1 MKKRIISC
9 ILTVLILASVLPA
22 NAFADSSVIHR
33 QIHINPLYKD
43 VVDQKQLFST
53 LNGAPRLYSDTQP
66 QEAGSADE
74 AAVILR
80 KGMENREA
88 RIAIRC
94 PADAITPTDGILD
107 EIVEKAMEETGVP
120 TQGDYIRWTYAGWSG
135 SCSLES
141 DDEGLHYVFVYD
153 CKYYTTAAQEAEL
166 SEKIDSV
173 LQSLDINDESSDY
186 DVICAVYDYI
196 CANVSYDYDNLND
209 SEYLLK
215 YTAYAAMIN
224 KTAVCQGYSALM
236 YRMLQQKN
244 IDCRLIPG
252 SNHAWNI
259 VAIDG
264 VYYNADST
272 WDAGRDPKNYAYFL
286 CGDSDFA
293 EHTRYSEYSTEEFY
307 RLYPMAETKYVVC
320 PSHSYGAWV
329 TTKAPTCTESGIET
343 RTCAK
348 CGASE
353 DRAIPATGH
362 HYDAV
367 ATAPTCTEKGYTT
380 HTCACGDSY
389 TDSSTDALG
398 HNYGAWEQTKAPTCT
413 VKGTEV
419 RICTRC
425 NASETRNVDAL
436 GHSFIHYA
444 EKAATCTTDGW
455 AAYDTCS
462 RCGYSTY
469 RQIPAAGHHYDA
481 VATAPTCTERG
492 YTTHTCVCGIS
503 YTDSYTD
510 AVGHNYKAGICTI
523 CGALDPERRPASPQ
537 IMITTESGRPKIS
550 WDAVNG
556 ADKYWVYRSVDGETF
571 DYYTRTDKPSFTD
584 GSTSIGTT
592 YHYAVKAV
600 AVLGERDVSSG
611 RSTAQSIQCRPAA
624 PSVSIYRASGKP
636 QLKWNAVSGAAK
648 YWVYRSTDGMNFKYY
663 DSTAKTSYTN
673 TGALLGTKYHYRVK
687 AVAVVN
693 GKNVASAY
701 NGTKSLFTTPAAP
714 GVSIYR
720 VNGKP
725 QLKWS
730 AVTGA
735 EKYWI
740 YRSTDGVNFKYYD
753 STTGTSY
760 TNCIAASGTEYYYK
774 VKAAAVVN
782 GKDVASDFSNT
793 KSLFTTPAAPSVSI
807 TTSKGKPK
815 LTWKAVKGA
824 DNYYIYRSTDGKNFK
839 YYNETDE
846 AGYTNY
852 STNIGTT
859 YYYKVRAVKTI
870 DGNDHKSD
878 FSAVRSIQCRPAAVN
893 LSISRSYGKPKLTW
907 DAVADAD
914 KYWIYRSID
923 GKNFKCYDTTTK
935 TSYIN
940 SGAAFNTIYC
950 YKVKAVKVVNG
961 RNVVS
966 GSGSAKSVI
975 TALAK
980 PSVSITTSDGKP
992 YISWDAVDGAT
1003 GYYVF
1008 RSTDGKNYS
1017 VLGYTTRTNYTN
1029 TASNAGTTYYY
1040 KVKADSSNTKTAICA
1055 NSDKT
1060 AEKLVEQAKSW
1071 LGCKE
1076 SDGSNEEIID
1086 TYNGHEPVARGLK
1099 LGYKDPWCAAF
1110 VSACAIKTG
1119 MTDIIPTECGC
1130 GTMVKLF
1137 KKLGAW
1143 DENDGRIPNV
1153 GDIIFFDW
1161 DDSGYGDNDGFPGHV
1176 GIVEKVSGTEITV
1189 IDGNNKNDAV
1199 ERRTVQINGR
1209 FIRGYGVPKYSG
1221 FRSGDTRSDY
1231 SNAVSVRC
1239 GLTAPTPSIT
1249 TSEGKPKLTWSA
1261 VPGAAKYWVYR
1272 STDGKSFSYLN
1283 STVGTS
1289 YTDSDAKKN
1298 TKYYYKV
1305 KAVYSSNSD
1314 MNSALSAAVS
1324 IKATK

>member
-135 SCSLES
+135 SYSLES

-348 CGASE
+348 CGVSE
-353 DRAIPATGH
+353 NRAIPATGH

-367 ATAPTCTEKGYTT
+367 ATAPTCTE
-380 HTCACGDSY
+380 
-389 TDSSTDALG
+389 
-398 HNYGAWEQTKAPTCT
+398 
-413 VKGTEV
+413 
-419 RICTRC
+419 
-425 NASETRNVDAL
+425 
-436 GHSFIHYA
+436 
-444 EKAATCTTDGW
+444 
-455 AAYDTCS
+455 
-462 RCGYSTY
+462 
-469 RQIPAAGHHYDA
+469 
-481 VATAPTCTERG
+481 RG
-492 YTTHTCVCGIS
+492 YTTNTCVCGIS

-510 AVGHNYKAGICTI
+510 AAGHNYKAGICTI

-550 WDAVNG
+550 WNAVNG

-571 DYYTRTDKPSFTD
+571 DYYARTDKPSFTD

-592 YHYAVKAV
+592 YYYAVKAV
-600 AVLGERDVSSG
+600 AVLGGRDVSSG

-648 YWVYRSTDGMNFKYY
+648 YWVYRSTDGVNFKYY

-824 DNYYIYRSTDGKNFK
+824 DKYYIYRSTDGKNFK

-914 KYWIYRSID
+914 KYWIYRSTD

-1040 KVKADSSNTKTAICA
+1040 KVKADNSNTKTAICA

-1176 GIVEKVSGTEITV
+1176 GIVEKVSGTKITV

-1289 YTDSDAKKN
+1289 YTDSGAKKN

>member
-1 MKKRIISC
+1 M
-9 ILTVLILASVLPA
+9 LILASVLPA

-53 LNGAPRLYSDTQP
+53 LNSAPRLYSDTQP

-88 RIAIRC
+88 RIAIRF

-107 EIVEKAMEETGVP
+107 EIAEKAMEETGVP

-135 SCSLES
+135 SYSLES
-141 DDEGLHYVFVYD
+141 DDEGLYYVFVYD

-196 CANVSYDYDNLND
+196 CANVSYDYDNLDD

-380 HTCACGDSY
+380 HTC
-389 TDSSTDALG
+389 
-398 HNYGAWEQTKAPTCT
+398 
-413 VKGTEV
+413 
-419 RICTRC
+419 
-425 NASETRNVDAL
+425 
-436 GHSFIHYA
+436 
-444 EKAATCTTDGW
+444 
-455 AAYDTCS
+455 
-462 RCGYSTY
+462 
-469 RQIPAAGHHYDA
+469 
-481 VATAPTCTERG
+481 
-492 YTTHTCVCGIS
+492 VCGLS

-550 WDAVNG
+550 WNAVNG

-571 DYYTRTDKPSFTD
+571 DYYARTDKPSFTD

-592 YHYAVKAV
+592 YYYAVKAV
-600 AVLGERDVSSG
+600 AVLGGRDVSSG

-648 YWVYRSTDGMNFKYY
+648 YWVYRSTDGVNFKYY

-701 NGTKSLFTTPAAP
+701 SGTKSLFTTPAAP

-824 DNYYIYRSTDGKNFK
+824 DKYYIYRSTDGKNFK

-914 KYWIYRSID
+914 KYWIYRSTD

-1040 KVKADSSNTKTAICA
+1040 KVKADNLNTKTAICA

-1289 YTDSDAKKN
+1289 YTDSGAKKN

-1314 MNSALSAAVS
+1314 LNSARSAAVS

>member
-43 VVDQKQLFST
+43 VVDQKQLFSA

-107 EIVEKAMEETGVP
+107 EIAEKAMEETGVP

-135 SCSLES
+135 SYSLES

-166 SEKIDSV
+166 SKKIDSV

-348 CGASE
+348 CGVSE
-353 DRAIPATGH
+353 NRAIPATGH

-389 TDSSTDALG
+389 TDS
-398 HNYGAWEQTKAPTCT
+398 
-413 VKGTEV
+413 
-419 RICTRC
+419 
-425 NASETRNVDAL
+425 
-436 GHSFIHYA
+436 
-444 EKAATCTTDGW
+444 
-455 AAYDTCS
+455 
-462 RCGYSTY
+462 
-469 RQIPAAGHHYDA
+469 
-481 VATAPTCTERG
+481 
-492 YTTHTCVCGIS
+492 
-503 YTDSYTD
+503 YTD
-510 AVGHNYKAGICTI
+510 AAGHNYKAGICTI

-550 WDAVNG
+550 WNAVNG
-556 ADKYWVYRSVDGETF
+556 ADKYWIYRSVDGETF
-571 DYYTRTDKPSFTD
+571 DYYARTDKPSFTD

-592 YHYAVKAV
+592 YYYAVKAV
-600 AVLGERDVSSG
+600 AVLGGRDVPSG

-624 PSVSIYRASGKP
+624 PSVRIYRVNGKP

-648 YWVYRSTDGMNFKYY
+648 YWVYRSTDGVNFKYY

-774 VKAAAVVN
+774 VKAAAVEN
-782 GKDVASDFSNT
+782 GKNVASDFSNT

-914 KYWIYRSID
+914 KYWIYRSTD

-940 SGAAFNTIYC
+940 SGAAFNTIYY

-961 RNVVS
+961 RNVAS

-1040 KVKADSSNTKTAICA
+1040 KVKADNSNTKTASCA

-1289 YTDSDAKKN
+1289 YTDSGAKKN

>member
-1 MKKRIISC
+1 M
-9 ILTVLILASVLPA
+9 LILASVLPA

-88 RIAIRC
+88 RIAVRC

-107 EIVEKAMEETGVP
+107 EIAEKALEETGVP
-120 TQGDYIRWTYAGWSG
+120 TQGDYIRWTYAGWNG
-135 SCSLES
+135 SYSLES

-186 DVICAVYDYI
+186 DIICAVYDYI

-252 SNHAWNI
+252 SDHAWNI

-293 EHTRYSEYSTEEFY
+293 GHTRYSEYSTEEFY

-348 CGASE
+348 CGVSE
-353 DRAIPATGH
+353 NRA
-362 HYDAV
+362 
-367 ATAPTCTEKGYTT
+367 
-380 HTCACGDSY
+380 
-389 TDSSTDALG
+389 
-398 HNYGAWEQTKAPTCT
+398 
-413 VKGTEV
+413 
-419 RICTRC
+419 
-425 NASETRNVDAL
+425 
-436 GHSFIHYA
+436 
-444 EKAATCTTDGW
+444 
-455 AAYDTCS
+455 
-462 RCGYSTY
+462 
-469 RQIPAAGHHYDA
+469 IPAAGHHYDA
-481 VATAPTCTERG
+481 VAIAPTCTERG
-492 YTTHTCVCGIS
+492 YTTHTCVCGDS

-550 WDAVNG
+550 WNAVNG

-571 DYYTRTDKPSFTD
+571 DYYARTDKPSFTD

-592 YHYAVKAV
+592 YYYAVKAV
-600 AVLGERDVSSG
+600 AVLGGRDVSSG
-611 RSTAQSIQCRPAA
+611 RSTAQSMQCRPAA
-624 PSVSIYRASGKP
+624 PGVSIYRASGKP
-636 QLKWNAVSGAAK
+636 QLRWNAVSGAAK
-648 YWVYRSTDGMNFKYY
+648 YWVYRSTDGVNFKYY

-693 GKNVASAY
+693 GKNVASADS
-701 NGTKSLFTTPAAP
+701 GTKSLFTTPAAP

-725 QLKWS
+725 RLKWS

-735 EKYWI
+735 AKYWI
-740 YRSTDGVNFKYYD
+740 YRSADGVNFKYYD
-753 STTGTSY
+753 STTWTSY

-774 VKAAAVVN
+774 VKAVAVVN
-782 GKDVASDFSNT
+782 GKDVTSDFSNT

-815 LTWKAVKGA
+815 LIWKAVTGA
-824 DNYYIYRSTDGKNFK
+824 DKYYVYRSTDGKNFK
-839 YYNETDE
+839 YYNKTDE

-914 KYWIYRSID
+914 KYWIYRSTD

-961 RNVVS
+961 RNVAS

-1040 KVKADSSNTKTAICA
+1040 KVKADNSNTKTAICA

-1143 DENDGRIPNV
+1143 NENDGRIPNV

-1176 GIVEKVSGTEITV
+1176 GIVEKVSGTKITV

-1261 VPGAAKYWVYR
+1261 VPGAARYWVYR

-1289 YTDSDAKKN
+1289 YTDSGAKKN

-1314 MNSALSAAVS
+1314 MNSARSAAVS

>member
-107 EIVEKAMEETGVP
+107 EIAEKAMEETGVP
-120 TQGDYIRWTYAGWSG
+120 TQGDYIRWAYAGWSG
-135 SCSLES
+135 SYSLES

-307 RLYPMAETKYVVC
+307 RLYPMAETKYAVC
-320 PSHSYGAWV
+320 PSHSYGTWV

-348 CGASE
+348 CGVSE
-353 DRAIPATGH
+353 NRAIPATGH

-389 TDSSTDALG
+389 TDSS
-398 HNYGAWEQTKAPTCT
+398 
-413 VKGTEV
+413 
-419 RICTRC
+419 
-425 NASETRNVDAL
+425 
-436 GHSFIHYA
+436 
-444 EKAATCTTDGW
+444 
-455 AAYDTCS
+455 
-462 RCGYSTY
+462 
-469 RQIPAAGHHYDA
+469 
-481 VATAPTCTERG
+481 
-492 YTTHTCVCGIS
+492 
-503 YTDSYTD
+503 TD

-550 WDAVNG
+550 WNAVNG
-556 ADKYWVYRSVDGETF
+556 TDKYWIYRSVDGETF
-571 DYYTRTDKPSFTD
+571 DYYARTDKPSFTD

-592 YHYAVKAV
+592 YYYAVKAV
-600 AVLGERDVSSG
+600 AVLGGRDVSSG

-648 YWVYRSTDGMNFKYY
+648 YWVYRSTDGVNFKYY
-663 DSTAKTSYTN
+663 DSTAKISYTN

-693 GKNVASAY
+693 GKNVASADS
-701 NGTKSLFTTPAAP
+701 GTKSLFTTPAAP

-735 EKYWI
+735 AKYWI

-824 DNYYIYRSTDGKNFK
+824 DKYYIYRSTDGKNFK

-914 KYWIYRSID
+914 KYWIYRSTD

-1040 KVKADSSNTKTAICA
+1040 KVKADNSNTKTASCA

-1199 ERRTVQINGR
+1199 ERRTFQ
-1209 FIRGYGVPKYSG
+1209 
-1221 FRSGDTRSDY
+1221 
-1231 SNAVSVRC
+1231 
-1239 GLTAPTPSIT
+1239 
-1249 TSEGKPKLTWSA
+1249 
-1261 VPGAAKYWVYR
+1261 
-1272 STDGKSFSYLN
+1272 
-1283 STVGTS
+1283 
-1289 YTDSDAKKN
+1289 
-1298 TKYYYKV
+1298 
-1305 KAVYSSNSD
+1305 
-1314 MNSALSAAVS
+1314 
-1324 IKATK
+1324 

>member
-135 SCSLES
+135 SYSLES

-389 TDSSTDALG
+389 TDSSTDA
-398 HNYGAWEQTKAPTCT
+398 
-413 VKGTEV
+413 
-419 RICTRC
+419 
-425 NASETRNVDAL
+425 
-436 GHSFIHYA
+436 
-444 EKAATCTTDGW
+444 
-455 AAYDTCS
+455 
-462 RCGYSTY
+462 
-469 RQIPAAGHHYDA
+469 
-481 VATAPTCTERG
+481 
-492 YTTHTCVCGIS
+492 
-503 YTDSYTD
+503 
-510 AVGHNYKAGICTI
+510 VGHNYKAGICTI

-550 WDAVNG
+550 WNAVNG

-571 DYYTRTDKPSFTD
+571 DYYARTDKPSFTD

-592 YHYAVKAV
+592 YYYAVKAV
-600 AVLGERDVSSG
+600 AVLGGRDVSSG

-648 YWVYRSTDGMNFKYY
+648 YWVYRSTDGVNFKYY

-774 VKAAAVVN
+774 VKAAAVEN
-782 GKDVASDFSNT
+782 GKNVASDFSNT

-824 DNYYIYRSTDGKNFK
+824 DNYWIYRSTDGKNFK

-914 KYWIYRSID
+914 KYWIYRSTD
-923 GKNFKCYDTTTK
+923 GKNFKYYDTTTK

-1176 GIVEKVSGTEITV
+1176 GIVEKVSGTKITV

-1289 YTDSDAKKN
+1289 YTDSGAKKN

-1314 MNSALSAAVS
+1314 MNSARSAAVS

>member
-107 EIVEKAMEETGVP
+107 EIAEKAMEETGVP
-120 TQGDYIRWTYAGWSG
+120 TQGDYIRWTYAGWNG
-135 SCSLES
+135 SYSLES

-272 WDAGRDPKNYAYFL
+272 WDAGKDPKNYAYFL

-348 CGASE
+348 CGVSE
-353 DRAIPATGH
+353 NRAIPAT
-362 HYDAV
+362 
-367 ATAPTCTEKGYTT
+367 
-380 HTCACGDSY
+380 
-389 TDSSTDALG
+389 
-398 HNYGAWEQTKAPTCT
+398 
-413 VKGTEV
+413 
-419 RICTRC
+419 
-425 NASETRNVDAL
+425 
-436 GHSFIHYA
+436 
-444 EKAATCTTDGW
+444 
-455 AAYDTCS
+455 
-462 RCGYSTY
+462 
-469 RQIPAAGHHYDA
+469 GHHYDA

-492 YTTHTCVCGIS
+492 YTTHTCACGDS
-503 YTDSYTD
+503 YTDSSTD

-550 WDAVNG
+550 WNAVNG

-571 DYYTRTDKPSFTD
+571 DYYARTDKPSFTD

-592 YHYAVKAV
+592 YYYAVKAV
-600 AVLGERDVSSG
+600 AVLGGRDVSSG

-648 YWVYRSTDGMNFKYY
+648 YWVYRSTDGVNFKYY

-824 DNYYIYRSTDGKNFK
+824 DKYWIYRSTDGKNFK

-914 KYWIYRSID
+914 KYWIYRSTD
-923 GKNFKCYDTTTK
+923 GKNFKYYDTTTK

-961 RNVVS
+961 RNVAS

-1040 KVKADSSNTKTAICA
+1040 KVKADNSNTKTAICA

-1143 DENDGRIPNV
+1143 DENDGRIPNI

-1176 GIVEKVSGTEITV
+1176 GIVEKVSGTKITV

-1289 YTDSDAKKN
+1289 YTDSGAKKN

-1314 MNSALSAAVS
+1314 LNSARSAAVS

>member
-107 EIVEKAMEETGVP
+107 EIAEKAMEETGVP

-348 CGASE
+348 CGVSE
-353 DRAIPATGH
+353 NRAIPATGH

-380 HTCACGDSY
+380 HTCACG
-389 TDSSTDALG
+389 L
-398 HNYGAWEQTKAPTCT
+398 
-413 VKGTEV
+413 
-419 RICTRC
+419 
-425 NASETRNVDAL
+425 
-436 GHSFIHYA
+436 
-444 EKAATCTTDGW
+444 
-455 AAYDTCS
+455 
-462 RCGYSTY
+462 
-469 RQIPAAGHHYDA
+469 
-481 VATAPTCTERG
+481 
-492 YTTHTCVCGIS
+492 S

-510 AVGHNYKAGICTI
+510 AAGHNYKAGICTI

-550 WDAVNG
+550 WNAVNG

-571 DYYTRTDKPSFTD
+571 DYYARTDKPSFTD

-592 YHYAVKAV
+592 YYYAVKAV
-600 AVLGERDVSSG
+600 AVLGGRDVSSG

-648 YWVYRSTDGMNFKYY
+648 YWVYRSTDGVNFKYY

-701 NGTKSLFTTPAAP
+701 SGTKSLFTTPAAP

-735 EKYWI
+735 AKYWI

-824 DNYYIYRSTDGKNFK
+824 DKYYIYRSTDGKNFK

-914 KYWIYRSID
+914 KYWIYRSTD

-1040 KVKADSSNTKTAICA
+1040 KVKADNSNTKTASCA

-1176 GIVEKVSGTEITV
+1176 GIVEKVSGTKITV

-1289 YTDSDAKKN
+1289 YTDSGAKKN

-1314 MNSALSAAVS
+1314 MNSARSAAVS

>member
-1 MKKRIISC
+1 M
-9 ILTVLILASVLPA
+9 LILASVLPA

-53 LNGAPRLYSDTQP
+53 LNGALRLYSDTQP

-135 SCSLES
+135 SYSLES

-196 CANVSYDYDNLND
+196 CANVSYDYDNLDD

-307 RLYPMAETKYVVC
+307 RLYPMAKTKYVVC

-348 CGASE
+348 CGVSE

-380 HTCACGDSY
+380 HTC
-389 TDSSTDALG
+389 
-398 HNYGAWEQTKAPTCT
+398 
-413 VKGTEV
+413 
-419 RICTRC
+419 
-425 NASETRNVDAL
+425 
-436 GHSFIHYA
+436 
-444 EKAATCTTDGW
+444 
-455 AAYDTCS
+455 
-462 RCGYSTY
+462 
-469 RQIPAAGHHYDA
+469 
-481 VATAPTCTERG
+481 
-492 YTTHTCVCGIS
+492 VCGLS

-550 WDAVNG
+550 WNAVNG
-556 ADKYWVYRSVDGETF
+556 ADKYWIYRSVDGETF
-571 DYYTRTDKPSFTD
+571 DYYARTDKPSFTD

-600 AVLGERDVSSG
+600 AVLGGRDVSSG

-648 YWVYRSTDGMNFKYY
+648 YWVYRSTDGVNFKYY

-693 GKNVASAY
+693 GKNVASADS
-701 NGTKSLFTTPAAP
+701 GTKSLFTTPAAP
-714 GVSIYR
+714 GVSINR

-735 EKYWI
+735 AKYWI

-782 GKDVASDFSNT
+782 GKNIASDFSNT

-824 DNYYIYRSTDGKNFK
+824 DKYYIYRSTDGKNFK

-914 KYWIYRSID
+914 KYWIYRSTD
-923 GKNFKCYDTTTK
+923 GKNFKYYDTTTK

-1040 KVKADSSNTKTAICA
+1040 KVKADNSNTKTAICA

-1143 DENDGRIPNV
+1143 DENDGRIPNA

-1176 GIVEKVSGTEITV
+1176 GIVEKVSGTKITV

-1289 YTDSDAKKN
+1289 YTDSGAKKN

>member
-107 EIVEKAMEETGVP
+107 EIAEKAMEETGVP

-135 SCSLES
+135 SYSLES

-348 CGASE
+348 CGVSE
-353 DRAIPATGH
+353 NRAIPATGH

-389 TDSSTDALG
+389 TDSS
-398 HNYGAWEQTKAPTCT
+398 
-413 VKGTEV
+413 
-419 RICTRC
+419 
-425 NASETRNVDAL
+425 
-436 GHSFIHYA
+436 
-444 EKAATCTTDGW
+444 
-455 AAYDTCS
+455 
-462 RCGYSTY
+462 
-469 RQIPAAGHHYDA
+469 
-481 VATAPTCTERG
+481 
-492 YTTHTCVCGIS
+492 
-503 YTDSYTD
+503 TD

-550 WDAVNG
+550 WNAVNG
-556 ADKYWVYRSVDGETF
+556 ADKYWIYRSVDGVTF
-571 DYYTRTDKPSFTD
+571 DYYARTDKPSFTD

-592 YHYAVKAV
+592 YYYAVKAV
-600 AVLGERDVSSG
+600 AVLGGRDVSSG

-648 YWVYRSTDGMNFKYY
+648 YWVYRSTDGVNFKYY

-824 DNYYIYRSTDGKNFK
+824 DKYYVYRSTDGKNFK

-914 KYWIYRSID
+914 KYWIYRSTD

-1040 KVKADSSNTKTAICA
+1040 KVKADNSNTKTAICA

-1176 GIVEKVSGTEITV
+1176 GIVEKVSGTKITV

-1289 YTDSDAKKN
+1289 YTDSGAKKN

-1314 MNSALSAAVS
+1314 LNSARSAAVS

>member
-1 MKKRIISC
+1 M
-9 ILTVLILASVLPA
+9 LILASVLPA

-107 EIVEKAMEETGVP
+107 EIAEKAMEETGVP

-348 CGASE
+348 CGVSE
-353 DRAIPATGH
+353 NRAIPAT
-362 HYDAV
+362 
-367 ATAPTCTEKGYTT
+367 
-380 HTCACGDSY
+380 
-389 TDSSTDALG
+389 
-398 HNYGAWEQTKAPTCT
+398 
-413 VKGTEV
+413 
-419 RICTRC
+419 
-425 NASETRNVDAL
+425 
-436 GHSFIHYA
+436 
-444 EKAATCTTDGW
+444 
-455 AAYDTCS
+455 
-462 RCGYSTY
+462 
-469 RQIPAAGHHYDA
+469 GHHYDA

-492 YTTHTCVCGIS
+492 YTTHTCVCGLS

-550 WDAVNG
+550 WNAVNG
-556 ADKYWVYRSVDGETF
+556 ADKYWIYRSVDGVTF
-571 DYYTRTDKPSFTD
+571 DYYARTDKPSFTD

-600 AVLGERDVSSG
+600 AVLGGRDVSSG

-648 YWVYRSTDGMNFKYY
+648 YWVYRSTDGVNFKYY

-824 DNYYIYRSTDGKNFK
+824 DKYYIYRSTDGKNFK

-914 KYWIYRSID
+914 KYWIYRSTD

-1040 KVKADSSNTKTAICA
+1040 KVKADNSNTKTAICA

-1161 DDSGYGDNDGFPGHV
+1161 DDNGYGDNDGFPGHV
-1176 GIVEKVSGTEITV
+1176 GIVEKVSGTKITV

-1289 YTDSDAKKN
+1289 YTDSGAKKN

>member
-43 VVDQKQLFST
+43 VVDQKQLFSA

-107 EIVEKAMEETGVP
+107 EIAEKAMEETGVP

-389 TDSSTDALG
+389 TDSSTDA
-398 HNYGAWEQTKAPTCT
+398 
-413 VKGTEV
+413 
-419 RICTRC
+419 
-425 NASETRNVDAL
+425 
-436 GHSFIHYA
+436 
-444 EKAATCTTDGW
+444 
-455 AAYDTCS
+455 
-462 RCGYSTY
+462 
-469 RQIPAAGHHYDA
+469 
-481 VATAPTCTERG
+481 
-492 YTTHTCVCGIS
+492 
-503 YTDSYTD
+503 
-510 AVGHNYKAGICTI
+510 VGHNYKAGICTI

-550 WDAVNG
+550 WNAVNG

-571 DYYTRTDKPSFTD
+571 DYYARTDKPSFTD

-592 YHYAVKAV
+592 YYYAVKAV
-600 AVLGERDVSSG
+600 AVLGGRDVSSG

-648 YWVYRSTDGMNFKYY
+648 YWVYRSTDGVNFKYY

-774 VKAAAVVN
+774 VKAAAVEN
-782 GKDVASDFSNT
+782 GKNVASDFSNT

-914 KYWIYRSID
+914 KYWIYRSTD

-935 TSYIN
+935 TSYMN

-961 RNVVS
+961 RNVAS

-1040 KVKADSSNTKTAICA
+1040 KVKADNSNTKTAICA

-1176 GIVEKVSGTEITV
+1176 GIVEKVSGTKITV

-1289 YTDSDAKKN
+1289 YTDSGAKKN

>member
-107 EIVEKAMEETGVP
+107 EIAEKAMEETGVP

-135 SCSLES
+135 SYSLES

-348 CGASE
+348 CGVSE
-353 DRAIPATGH
+353 NRAIPAT
-362 HYDAV
+362 
-367 ATAPTCTEKGYTT
+367 
-380 HTCACGDSY
+380 
-389 TDSSTDALG
+389 
-398 HNYGAWEQTKAPTCT
+398 
-413 VKGTEV
+413 
-419 RICTRC
+419 
-425 NASETRNVDAL
+425 
-436 GHSFIHYA
+436 
-444 EKAATCTTDGW
+444 
-455 AAYDTCS
+455 
-462 RCGYSTY
+462 
-469 RQIPAAGHHYDA
+469 GHHYDA

-492 YTTHTCVCGIS
+492 YTTHTCVCGLS

-550 WDAVNG
+550 WNAVNG
-556 ADKYWVYRSVDGETF
+556 ADKYWIYRSVDGETF
-571 DYYTRTDKPSFTD
+571 DYYARTDKPSFTD

-600 AVLGERDVSSG
+600 AVLGGRDVSSG

-624 PSVSIYRASGKP
+624 PSVNIYRASGKP

-648 YWVYRSTDGMNFKYY
+648 YWVYRSTDGVNFKYY

-815 LTWKAVKGA
+815 LTWKAVTGA
-824 DNYYIYRSTDGKNFK
+824 DKYYIYRSTDGKNFK
-839 YYNETDE
+839 YYNKTDE

-914 KYWIYRSID
+914 KYWIYRSTD
-923 GKNFKCYDTTTK
+923 GKNFKYYDTTTK

-1040 KVKADSSNTKTAICA
+1040 KVKADNSNTKTASCA

-1289 YTDSDAKKN
+1289 YTDSGAKKN

>member
-107 EIVEKAMEETGVP
+107 EIAEKAMEETGVP

-135 SCSLES
+135 SYSLES

-348 CGASE
+348 CGVSE
-353 DRAIPATGH
+353 NRAIPAT
-362 HYDAV
+362 
-367 ATAPTCTEKGYTT
+367 
-380 HTCACGDSY
+380 
-389 TDSSTDALG
+389 
-398 HNYGAWEQTKAPTCT
+398 
-413 VKGTEV
+413 
-419 RICTRC
+419 
-425 NASETRNVDAL
+425 
-436 GHSFIHYA
+436 
-444 EKAATCTTDGW
+444 
-455 AAYDTCS
+455 
-462 RCGYSTY
+462 
-469 RQIPAAGHHYDA
+469 GHHYDA

-492 YTTHTCVCGIS
+492 YTTHTCVCGLS

-510 AVGHNYKAGICTI
+510 AAGHNYKAGICTI

-550 WDAVNG
+550 WNAVNG
-556 ADKYWVYRSVDGETF
+556 ADKYWIYRSVDGETF
-571 DYYTRTDKPSFTD
+571 DYYARTDKPSFTD

-592 YHYAVKAV
+592 YYYAVKAV
-600 AVLGERDVSSG
+600 AVLGGRDVSSG

-648 YWVYRSTDGMNFKYY
+648 YWVYRSTDGVNFKYY

-824 DNYYIYRSTDGKNFK
+824 DKYYIYRSTDGKNFK

-914 KYWIYRSID
+914 KYWIYRSTD
-923 GKNFKCYDTTTK
+923 GKNFKYYDTTTK

-1040 KVKADSSNTKTAICA
+1040 KVKADNSNTKTAICA

-1283 STVGTS
+1283 STVDTS
-1289 YTDSDAKKN
+1289 YTDSGAKKN

>member
-22 NAFADSSVIHR
+22 NTFADSSVIHR

-53 LNGAPRLYSDTQP
+53 LNGALRLYSDTRP

-107 EIVEKAMEETGVP
+107 EIAEKALEETGVP
-120 TQGDYIRWTYAGWSG
+120 TQGDYIRWTYAGWNG
-135 SCSLES
+135 SYSLES

-252 SNHAWNI
+252 SDHAWNI

-307 RLYPMAETKYVVC
+307 RLYPMAKTKYVVC

-348 CGASE
+348 CGVSE
-353 DRAIPATGH
+353 NRAIPATGH

-367 ATAPTCTEKGYTT
+367 ATAPTCTE
-380 HTCACGDSY
+380 
-389 TDSSTDALG
+389 
-398 HNYGAWEQTKAPTCT
+398 
-413 VKGTEV
+413 
-419 RICTRC
+419 
-425 NASETRNVDAL
+425 
-436 GHSFIHYA
+436 
-444 EKAATCTTDGW
+444 
-455 AAYDTCS
+455 
-462 RCGYSTY
+462 
-469 RQIPAAGHHYDA
+469 
-481 VATAPTCTERG
+481 RG
-492 YTTHTCVCGIS
+492 YTNHTCVCGLS

-550 WDAVNG
+550 WNAVNG

-571 DYYTRTDKPSFTD
+571 DYYARTDKPSFTD

-592 YHYAVKAV
+592 YYYAVKAV
-600 AVLGERDVSSG
+600 AVLGGRDVSSG

-648 YWVYRSTDGMNFKYY
+648 YWVYRSTDGVNFKYY
-663 DSTAKTSYTN
+663 DSTTKTSYTN

-693 GKNVASAY
+693 GKNVASADS
-701 NGTKSLFTTPAAP
+701 GTKSLFTTPAAP

-735 EKYWI
+735 AKYWI

-774 VKAAAVVN
+774 VKAAALVN
-782 GKDVASDFSNT
+782 GKNVASDFSNT

-914 KYWIYRSID
+914 KYWIYRSTD
-923 GKNFKCYDTTTK
+923 GKNFKYYDTTTK

-1040 KVKADSSNTKTAICA
+1040 KVKADNSNTKTAICA

-1261 VPGAAKYWVYR
+1261 VPGAAKYWIYR

>member
-107 EIVEKAMEETGVP
+107 EIAEKAMEETGVP

-141 DDEGLHYVFVYD
+141 DDEGRHYVFVYD

-348 CGASE
+348 CGVSE
-353 DRAIPATGH
+353 NRAIPATGH

-380 HTCACGDSY
+380 HTC
-389 TDSSTDALG
+389 
-398 HNYGAWEQTKAPTCT
+398 
-413 VKGTEV
+413 
-419 RICTRC
+419 
-425 NASETRNVDAL
+425 
-436 GHSFIHYA
+436 
-444 EKAATCTTDGW
+444 
-455 AAYDTCS
+455 
-462 RCGYSTY
+462 
-469 RQIPAAGHHYDA
+469 
-481 VATAPTCTERG
+481 
-492 YTTHTCVCGIS
+492 VCGLS

-550 WDAVNG
+550 WNAVNG
-556 ADKYWVYRSVDGETF
+556 ADKYWIYRSVDGETF
-571 DYYTRTDKPSFTD
+571 DYYARTDKPSFTD

-592 YHYAVKAV
+592 YYYAVKAV
-600 AVLGERDVSSG
+600 AVLGGRDVSSG

-648 YWVYRSTDGMNFKYY
+648 YWVYRSTDGVNFKYY

-824 DNYYIYRSTDGKNFK
+824 DKYYIYRSTDGKNFK

-914 KYWIYRSID
+914 KYWIYRSTD

-961 RNVVS
+961 RNVAS

-1176 GIVEKVSGTEITV
+1176 GIVEKVSGTKITV

-1289 YTDSDAKKN
+1289 YTDSGAKKN

-1314 MNSALSAAVS
+1314 MNSARSAAVS

>member
-107 EIVEKAMEETGVP
+107 EIAEKAMEETGVP

-135 SCSLES
+135 SYSLES

-348 CGASE
+348 CGVSE
-353 DRAIPATGH
+353 NRAIPATGH

-389 TDSSTDALG
+389 TDS
-398 HNYGAWEQTKAPTCT
+398 C
-413 VKGTEV
+413 
-419 RICTRC
+419 
-425 NASETRNVDAL
+425 
-436 GHSFIHYA
+436 
-444 EKAATCTTDGW
+444 
-455 AAYDTCS
+455 
-462 RCGYSTY
+462 
-469 RQIPAAGHHYDA
+469 
-481 VATAPTCTERG
+481 
-492 YTTHTCVCGIS
+492 
-503 YTDSYTD
+503 TD

-550 WDAVNG
+550 WNAVNG
-556 ADKYWVYRSVDGETF
+556 ADKYWIYRSVDGETF
-571 DYYTRTDKPSFTD
+571 DYYARTDKPSFTD

-592 YHYAVKAV
+592 YYYAVKAV
-600 AVLGERDVSSG
+600 AVLGGRDVSSG

-648 YWVYRSTDGMNFKYY
+648 YWVYRSTDGVNFKYY

-824 DNYYIYRSTDGKNFK
+824 DKYWIYRSTDGKNFK

-914 KYWIYRSID
+914 KYWIYRSTD

-1040 KVKADSSNTKTAICA
+1040 KVKADNSNTKTAICA

-1176 GIVEKVSGTEITV
+1176 GIVEKVSGTQITV

-1289 YTDSDAKKN
+1289 YTDSGAKKN

>member
-135 SCSLES
+135 SYSLES

-348 CGASE
+348 CGVSE

-367 ATAPTCTEKGYTT
+367 ATAPTCTEKGYTN

-389 TDSSTDALG
+389 TDS
-398 HNYGAWEQTKAPTCT
+398 
-413 VKGTEV
+413 
-419 RICTRC
+419 
-425 NASETRNVDAL
+425 
-436 GHSFIHYA
+436 
-444 EKAATCTTDGW
+444 
-455 AAYDTCS
+455 
-462 RCGYSTY
+462 
-469 RQIPAAGHHYDA
+469 
-481 VATAPTCTERG
+481 
-492 YTTHTCVCGIS
+492 
-503 YTDSYTD
+503 YTD
-510 AVGHNYKAGICTI
+510 AAGHNYKAGICTI

-550 WDAVNG
+550 WNAVNG
-556 ADKYWVYRSVDGETF
+556 ADKYWIYRSVDGETF
-571 DYYTRTDKPSFTD
+571 DYYARTDKPSFTD

-592 YHYAVKAV
+592 YYYAVKAV
-600 AVLGERDVSSG
+600 AVLGGRDVSSG

-648 YWVYRSTDGMNFKYY
+648 YWVYRSTDGVNFKYY

-735 EKYWI
+735 AKYWI

-824 DNYYIYRSTDGKNFK
+824 DKYYIYRSTDGKNFK

-914 KYWIYRSID
+914 KYWIYRSTD

-1040 KVKADSSNTKTAICA
+1040 KVKADNSNTKTAICA

-1176 GIVEKVSGTEITV
+1176 GIVEKVSGTKITV

-1314 MNSALSAAVS
+1314 MNSARSAAVS

>member
-107 EIVEKAMEETGVP
+107 EIAEKAMEETGVP

-135 SCSLES
+135 SYSLES

-348 CGASE
+348 CGVSE
-353 DRAIPATGH
+353 NRAIPATGH

-380 HTCACGDSY
+380 HTC
-389 TDSSTDALG
+389 
-398 HNYGAWEQTKAPTCT
+398 
-413 VKGTEV
+413 
-419 RICTRC
+419 
-425 NASETRNVDAL
+425 
-436 GHSFIHYA
+436 
-444 EKAATCTTDGW
+444 
-455 AAYDTCS
+455 
-462 RCGYSTY
+462 
-469 RQIPAAGHHYDA
+469 
-481 VATAPTCTERG
+481 
-492 YTTHTCVCGIS
+492 VCGLS

-550 WDAVNG
+550 WNAVNG
-556 ADKYWVYRSVDGETF
+556 TDKYWIYRSVDGETF
-571 DYYTRTDKPSFTD
+571 DYYARTDKPSFTD

-592 YHYAVKAV
+592 YYYAVKAV
-600 AVLGERDVSSG
+600 AVLGGRDVSSG

-648 YWVYRSTDGMNFKYY
+648 YWVYRSTDGVNFKYY

-701 NGTKSLFTTPAAP
+701 SGTKSLFTTPAAP
-714 GVSIYR
+714 DVSIYR

-824 DNYYIYRSTDGKNFK
+824 DNYWIYRSTDGKNFK

-914 KYWIYRSID
+914 KYWIYRSTD
-923 GKNFKCYDTTTK
+923 GKNFKYYDTTTK

-1040 KVKADSSNTKTAICA
+1040 KVKADNSNTKTAICA

-1176 GIVEKVSGTEITV
+1176 GIVEKVSGTQITV

-1289 YTDSDAKKN
+1289 YTDSGAKKN

>member
-107 EIVEKAMEETGVP
+107 EIAEKAMEETGVP

-135 SCSLES
+135 SYSLES

-307 RLYPMAETKYVVC
+307 RLYPMAKTKYVVC

-348 CGASE
+348 CGVSE
-353 DRAIPATGH
+353 NRAIPATGH

-389 TDSSTDALG
+389 TDSS
-398 HNYGAWEQTKAPTCT
+398 
-413 VKGTEV
+413 
-419 RICTRC
+419 
-425 NASETRNVDAL
+425 
-436 GHSFIHYA
+436 
-444 EKAATCTTDGW
+444 
-455 AAYDTCS
+455 
-462 RCGYSTY
+462 
-469 RQIPAAGHHYDA
+469 
-481 VATAPTCTERG
+481 
-492 YTTHTCVCGIS
+492 
-503 YTDSYTD
+503 TD

-550 WDAVNG
+550 WNAVNG

-571 DYYTRTDKPSFTD
+571 DYYARTDKPSFTD

-592 YHYAVKAV
+592 YYYAVKAV
-600 AVLGERDVSSG
+600 AVLGGRDVSSG

-648 YWVYRSTDGMNFKYY
+648 YWVYRSTDGVNFKYY

-774 VKAAAVVN
+774 VKAAAVEN
-782 GKDVASDFSNT
+782 GKNVASDFSNT

-914 KYWIYRSID
+914 KYWIYRSTD
-923 GKNFKCYDTTTK
+923 GKNFKYYDTTTK

-1040 KVKADSSNTKTAICA
+1040 KVKADNSNTKTAICA

-1289 YTDSDAKKN
+1289 YTDSGAKKN

-1314 MNSALSAAVS
+1314 MNSARSAAVS

>member
-107 EIVEKAMEETGVP
+107 EIVEKALEETGVP

-348 CGASE
+348 CGVSE
-353 DRAIPATGH
+353 NRAIPAT
-362 HYDAV
+362 
-367 ATAPTCTEKGYTT
+367 
-380 HTCACGDSY
+380 
-389 TDSSTDALG
+389 
-398 HNYGAWEQTKAPTCT
+398 
-413 VKGTEV
+413 
-419 RICTRC
+419 
-425 NASETRNVDAL
+425 
-436 GHSFIHYA
+436 
-444 EKAATCTTDGW
+444 
-455 AAYDTCS
+455 
-462 RCGYSTY
+462 
-469 RQIPAAGHHYDA
+469 GHHYDA

-492 YTTHTCVCGIS
+492 YTTHTCVCGLS

-550 WDAVNG
+550 WNAVNG

-571 DYYTRTDKPSFTD
+571 DYYARTDKPSFTD

-600 AVLGERDVSSG
+600 AVLGGRDVSSG

-648 YWVYRSTDGMNFKYY
+648 YWVYRSTDGVNFKYY

-693 GKNVASAY
+693 GKNVASADS
-701 NGTKSLFTTPAAP
+701 GTKSLFTTPAAP

-824 DNYYIYRSTDGKNFK
+824 DKYYIYRSTDGKNFK

-914 KYWIYRSID
+914 KYWIYRSTD

-1040 KVKADSSNTKTAICA
+1040 KVKADNSNTKTAICA

-1176 GIVEKVSGTEITV
+1176 GIVEKVSGTKITV

-1289 YTDSDAKKN
+1289 YTDSGAKKN

-1314 MNSALSAAVS
+1314 MNSARSAAVS

>member
-88 RIAIRC
+88 RIEIRC

-107 EIVEKAMEETGVP
+107 EIAEKAMEETGVP

-135 SCSLES
+135 SYSLES
-141 DDEGLHYVFVYD
+141 DDEGLYYVFVYD

-196 CANVSYDYDNLND
+196 CANVSYDYDNLDD

-293 EHTRYSEYSTEEFY
+293 GHTRYSEYSTEKFY
-307 RLYPMAETKYVVC
+307 RLYPMAEKKYVVC

-348 CGASE
+348 CGVSE
-353 DRAIPATGH
+353 NRAIPATGH

-389 TDSSTDALG
+389 TDSSTDA
-398 HNYGAWEQTKAPTCT
+398 A
-413 VKGTEV
+413 
-419 RICTRC
+419 
-425 NASETRNVDAL
+425 
-436 GHSFIHYA
+436 
-444 EKAATCTTDGW
+444 
-455 AAYDTCS
+455 
-462 RCGYSTY
+462 
-469 RQIPAAGHHYDA
+469 
-481 VATAPTCTERG
+481 
-492 YTTHTCVCGIS
+492 
-503 YTDSYTD
+503 
-510 AVGHNYKAGICTI
+510 GHNYKAGICTI

-550 WDAVNG
+550 WNAVNG
-556 ADKYWVYRSVDGETF
+556 ADKYWVYRSADGETF
-571 DYYTRTDKPSFTD
+571 DYYARTDKPSFTD

-592 YHYAVKAV
+592 YYYAVKAV
-600 AVLGERDVSSG
+600 AVLGGRDVSSG

-648 YWVYRSTDGMNFKYY
+648 YWVYRSTDGVNFKYY

-693 GKNVASAY
+693 GKNVASADS
-701 NGTKSLFTTPAAP
+701 GTKSLFTTPAAP

-735 EKYWI
+735 AKYWI

-824 DNYYIYRSTDGKNFK
+824 DNYWIYRSTDGKNFK

-914 KYWIYRSID
+914 KYWIYRSTD
-923 GKNFKCYDTTTK
+923 GKNFKYYDTTTK

-1040 KVKADSSNTKTAICA
+1040 KVKADNLNTKTAICA

-1176 GIVEKVSGTEITV
+1176 GIVEKVSGTKITV

-1289 YTDSDAKKN
+1289 YTDSGAKKN

-1314 MNSALSAAVS
+1314 MNSARSAAVS

>member
-107 EIVEKAMEETGVP
+107 EIAEKAMEETGVP

-135 SCSLES
+135 SYSLES

-272 WDAGRDPKNYAYFL
+272 WDAGKDPKNYAYFL

-348 CGASE
+348 CGVSE
-353 DRAIPATGH
+353 NRAIPATGH

-389 TDSSTDALG
+389 TDSS
-398 HNYGAWEQTKAPTCT
+398 
-413 VKGTEV
+413 
-419 RICTRC
+419 
-425 NASETRNVDAL
+425 
-436 GHSFIHYA
+436 
-444 EKAATCTTDGW
+444 
-455 AAYDTCS
+455 
-462 RCGYSTY
+462 
-469 RQIPAAGHHYDA
+469 
-481 VATAPTCTERG
+481 
-492 YTTHTCVCGIS
+492 
-503 YTDSYTD
+503 TD

-550 WDAVNG
+550 WNAVNG
-556 ADKYWVYRSVDGETF
+556 ADKYWIYRSVDGETF
-571 DYYTRTDKPSFTD
+571 DYYARTDKPSFTD

-592 YHYAVKAV
+592 YYYAVKAV
-600 AVLGERDVSSG
+600 AVLGGRDVSSG

-648 YWVYRSTDGMNFKYY
+648 YWVYRSTDGVNFKYY

-782 GKDVASDFSNT
+782 GKDVASNFSNT

-824 DNYYIYRSTDGKNFK
+824 DKYWIYRSTDGKNFK

-914 KYWIYRSID
+914 KYWIYRSTD

-961 RNVVS
+961 RNVAS

-1040 KVKADSSNTKTAICA
+1040 KVKADNSNTKTAICA

-1314 MNSALSAAVS
+1314 MNSARSAAVS

>member
-135 SCSLES
+135 SYSLES

-286 CGDSDFA
+286 CGDTDFA

-348 CGASE
+348 CGVSE
-353 DRAIPATGH
+353 NRAIPATGH

-380 HTCACGDSY
+380 HTC
-389 TDSSTDALG
+389 
-398 HNYGAWEQTKAPTCT
+398 
-413 VKGTEV
+413 
-419 RICTRC
+419 
-425 NASETRNVDAL
+425 
-436 GHSFIHYA
+436 
-444 EKAATCTTDGW
+444 
-455 AAYDTCS
+455 
-462 RCGYSTY
+462 
-469 RQIPAAGHHYDA
+469 
-481 VATAPTCTERG
+481 
-492 YTTHTCVCGIS
+492 VCGLS

-510 AVGHNYKAGICTI
+510 AAGHNYKAGICTI

-550 WDAVNG
+550 WNAVNG

-571 DYYTRTDKPSFTD
+571 DYYARTDKPSFTD

-592 YHYAVKAV
+592 YYYAVKAV
-600 AVLGERDVSSG
+600 AVLGGRDVSSG

-624 PSVSIYRASGKP
+624 PSVRIYRVNGKP

-648 YWVYRSTDGMNFKYY
+648 YWVYRSTDGVNFKYY

-824 DNYYIYRSTDGKNFK
+824 DNYWIYRSTDGKNFK

-914 KYWIYRSID
+914 KYWIYRSTD
-923 GKNFKCYDTTTK
+923 GKNFKYYDTTTK

-961 RNVVS
+961 RNVAS

-1040 KVKADSSNTKTAICA
+1040 KVKADNSNTKTAICA

-1176 GIVEKVSGTEITV
+1176 GIVEKVSGTKITV

-1289 YTDSDAKKN
+1289 YTDSGAKKN

>member
-107 EIVEKAMEETGVP
+107 EIAEKALEETGVP

-135 SCSLES
+135 SYSLES

-196 CANVSYDYDNLND
+196 CANVSYDYDNLDD

-272 WDAGRDPKNYAYFL
+272 WDAGKDPKNYAYFL

-348 CGASE
+348 CGVSE
-353 DRAIPATGH
+353 NRAIPATGH

-389 TDSSTDALG
+389 TDSS
-398 HNYGAWEQTKAPTCT
+398 
-413 VKGTEV
+413 
-419 RICTRC
+419 
-425 NASETRNVDAL
+425 
-436 GHSFIHYA
+436 
-444 EKAATCTTDGW
+444 
-455 AAYDTCS
+455 
-462 RCGYSTY
+462 
-469 RQIPAAGHHYDA
+469 
-481 VATAPTCTERG
+481 
-492 YTTHTCVCGIS
+492 
-503 YTDSYTD
+503 TD

-550 WDAVNG
+550 WNAVNG

-571 DYYTRTDKPSFTD
+571 DYYARTDKPSFTD

-592 YHYAVKAV
+592 YYYAVKAV
-600 AVLGERDVSSG
+600 AVLGGRDVSSG

-648 YWVYRSTDGMNFKYY
+648 YWVYRSTDGVNFKYY

-693 GKNVASAY
+693 GKNVASADS
-701 NGTKSLFTTPAAP
+701 GTKSLFTTPAAP

-735 EKYWI
+735 AKYWI

-914 KYWIYRSID
+914 KYWIYRSTD

-1040 KVKADSSNTKTAICA
+1040 KVKADNSNTKTAICA

-1176 GIVEKVSGTEITV
+1176 GIVEKVSGTKITV

-1261 VPGAAKYWVYR
+1261 VPGAEKYWVYR

-1289 YTDSDAKKN
+1289 YTDSGAKKN

>member
-107 EIVEKAMEETGVP
+107 EIAEKAMEETGVP

-141 DDEGLHYVFVYD
+141 DDEGRHYVFVYD

-348 CGASE
+348 CGVSE
-353 DRAIPATGH
+353 NRAIPATGH

-389 TDSSTDALG
+389 TDSS
-398 HNYGAWEQTKAPTCT
+398 
-413 VKGTEV
+413 
-419 RICTRC
+419 
-425 NASETRNVDAL
+425 
-436 GHSFIHYA
+436 
-444 EKAATCTTDGW
+444 
-455 AAYDTCS
+455 
-462 RCGYSTY
+462 
-469 RQIPAAGHHYDA
+469 
-481 VATAPTCTERG
+481 
-492 YTTHTCVCGIS
+492 
-503 YTDSYTD
+503 TD

-550 WDAVNG
+550 WNAVNG

-571 DYYTRTDKPSFTD
+571 DYYARTDKPSFTD

-592 YHYAVKAV
+592 YYYAVKAV
-600 AVLGERDVSSG
+600 AVLGGRDVSSG

-648 YWVYRSTDGMNFKYY
+648 YWVYRSTDGVNFKYY

-824 DNYYIYRSTDGKNFK
+824 DKYWIYRSTDGKNFK

-914 KYWIYRSID
+914 KYWIYRSTD

-1040 KVKADSSNTKTAICA
+1040 KVKADNSNTKTAICA

-1161 DDSGYGDNDGFPGHV
+1161 DDSGYGDNDGSPGHV
-1176 GIVEKVSGTEITV
+1176 GIVEKVSGTKITV

-1289 YTDSDAKKN
+1289 YTDSGAKKN

>member
-88 RIAIRC
+88 RIAISC

-107 EIVEKAMEETGVP
+107 EIAEKAMEETGVP

-135 SCSLES
+135 SYSLES
-141 DDEGLHYVFVYD
+141 DDEGRHYVFVYD

-307 RLYPMAETKYVVC
+307 RLYPMAEKKYVVC

-348 CGASE
+348 CGVSE
-353 DRAIPATGH
+353 NRAIPAT
-362 HYDAV
+362 
-367 ATAPTCTEKGYTT
+367 
-380 HTCACGDSY
+380 
-389 TDSSTDALG
+389 
-398 HNYGAWEQTKAPTCT
+398 
-413 VKGTEV
+413 
-419 RICTRC
+419 
-425 NASETRNVDAL
+425 
-436 GHSFIHYA
+436 
-444 EKAATCTTDGW
+444 
-455 AAYDTCS
+455 
-462 RCGYSTY
+462 
-469 RQIPAAGHHYDA
+469 GHHYDA

-492 YTTHTCVCGIS
+492 YTTHTCVCGLS

-510 AVGHNYKAGICTI
+510 AAGHNYKAGICTI

-550 WDAVNG
+550 WNAVNG

-571 DYYTRTDKPSFTD
+571 DYYARTDKPSFTD

-592 YHYAVKAV
+592 YYYAVKAV
-600 AVLGERDVSSG
+600 AVLGGRDVSSG
-611 RSTAQSIQCRPAA
+611 RSTAQSIQCRTAA

-648 YWVYRSTDGMNFKYY
+648 YWVYRSTDGVNFKYY
-663 DSTAKTSYTN
+663 DSTTKTSYTN

-693 GKNVASAY
+693 GKNVASADS
-701 NGTKSLFTTPAAP
+701 GTKSLFTTPAAP

-782 GKDVASDFSNT
+782 GKNIASDFSNT

-824 DNYYIYRSTDGKNFK
+824 DKYYIYRSTDGKNFK

-914 KYWIYRSID
+914 KYWIYRSTD
-923 GKNFKCYDTTTK
+923 GKNFKYYDTTTK

-1040 KVKADSSNTKTAICA
+1040 KVKADNSNTKTAICA

-1176 GIVEKVSGTEITV
+1176 GIVEKVSGTKITV

-1289 YTDSDAKKN
+1289 YTDSGAKKN

>member
-43 VVDQKQLFST
+43 VVDQKQLFSA

-107 EIVEKAMEETGVP
+107 EIAEKAMEETGVP

-135 SCSLES
+135 SYSLES

-348 CGASE
+348 CGVSE
-353 DRAIPATGH
+353 NRAIPATGH

-389 TDSSTDALG
+389 TDSS
-398 HNYGAWEQTKAPTCT
+398 
-413 VKGTEV
+413 
-419 RICTRC
+419 
-425 NASETRNVDAL
+425 
-436 GHSFIHYA
+436 
-444 EKAATCTTDGW
+444 
-455 AAYDTCS
+455 
-462 RCGYSTY
+462 
-469 RQIPAAGHHYDA
+469 
-481 VATAPTCTERG
+481 
-492 YTTHTCVCGIS
+492 
-503 YTDSYTD
+503 TD

-571 DYYTRTDKPSFTD
+571 DYYARTDKPSFTD

-592 YHYAVKAV
+592 YYYAVKAV
-600 AVLGERDVSSG
+600 AVLGGRDVSSG

-624 PSVSIYRASGKP
+624 PSVRIYRVNGKP

-648 YWVYRSTDGMNFKYY
+648 YWVYRSTDGVNFKYY

-735 EKYWI
+735 AKYWI

-824 DNYYIYRSTDGKNFK
+824 DNYWIYRSTDGKNFK

-914 KYWIYRSID
+914 KYWIYRSTD

-1289 YTDSDAKKN
+1289 YTDSGAKKN

>member
-53 LNGAPRLYSDTQP
+53 LNSAPRLYSDTQP

-107 EIVEKAMEETGVP
+107 EIAEKAMEETGVP

-141 DDEGLHYVFVYD
+141 DDEGRHYVFVYD

-272 WDAGRDPKNYAYFL
+272 WDAGKDPKNYAYFL

-307 RLYPMAETKYVVC
+307 RLYPMAETKYAVC
-320 PSHSYGAWV
+320 PSHSYGTWV

-348 CGASE
+348 CGVSE
-353 DRAIPATGH
+353 NRA
-362 HYDAV
+362 
-367 ATAPTCTEKGYTT
+367 
-380 HTCACGDSY
+380 
-389 TDSSTDALG
+389 
-398 HNYGAWEQTKAPTCT
+398 
-413 VKGTEV
+413 
-419 RICTRC
+419 
-425 NASETRNVDAL
+425 
-436 GHSFIHYA
+436 
-444 EKAATCTTDGW
+444 
-455 AAYDTCS
+455 
-462 RCGYSTY
+462 
-469 RQIPAAGHHYDA
+469 IPAAGHHYDA

-550 WDAVNG
+550 WNAVNG
-556 ADKYWVYRSVDGETF
+556 ADKYWIYRSVDGVTF
-571 DYYTRTDKPSFTD
+571 DYYARTDKPSFTD

-592 YHYAVKAV
+592 YYYAVKAV
-600 AVLGERDVSSG
+600 AVLGGRDVSSG

-648 YWVYRSTDGMNFKYY
+648 YWVYRSTDGVNFKYY

-693 GKNVASAY
+693 GKNVASADS
-701 NGTKSLFTTPAAP
+701 GTKSLFTTPAAP

-815 LTWKAVKGA
+815 LTWKAVTGA
-824 DNYYIYRSTDGKNFK
+824 DKYYIYRSTDGKNFK

-914 KYWIYRSID
+914 KYWIYRSTD
-923 GKNFKCYDTTTK
+923 GKNFKYYDTTTK

-1040 KVKADSSNTKTAICA
+1040 KVKADNSNTKTAICA

-1176 GIVEKVSGTEITV
+1176 GIVEKVSGTKITV

-1289 YTDSDAKKN
+1289 YTDSGAKKN

>member
-135 SCSLES
+135 SYSLES

-348 CGASE
+348 CGVSE
-353 DRAIPATGH
+353 NRAIPVT
-362 HYDAV
+362 
-367 ATAPTCTEKGYTT
+367 
-380 HTCACGDSY
+380 
-389 TDSSTDALG
+389 
-398 HNYGAWEQTKAPTCT
+398 
-413 VKGTEV
+413 
-419 RICTRC
+419 
-425 NASETRNVDAL
+425 
-436 GHSFIHYA
+436 
-444 EKAATCTTDGW
+444 
-455 AAYDTCS
+455 
-462 RCGYSTY
+462 
-469 RQIPAAGHHYDA
+469 GHHYDA

-492 YTTHTCVCGIS
+492 YTTHTCVCGLS

-550 WDAVNG
+550 WNAVNG

-571 DYYTRTDKPSFTD
+571 DYYARTDKPSFTD

-592 YHYAVKAV
+592 YYYAVKAV
-600 AVLGERDVSSG
+600 AVLGGRDVSSG

-648 YWVYRSTDGMNFKYY
+648 YWVYRSTDGVNFKYY

-824 DNYYIYRSTDGKNFK
+824 DKYYIYRSTDGKNFK

-914 KYWIYRSID
+914 KYWIYRSTD
-923 GKNFKCYDTTTK
+923 GKNFKYYDTTTK

-940 SGAAFNTIYC
+940 SGAAFNTIYY

-1040 KVKADSSNTKTAICA
+1040 KVKADNLNTKTAICA

-1314 MNSALSAAVS
+1314 MNSARSAAVS

>member
-1 MKKRIISC
+1 M
-9 ILTVLILASVLPA
+9 LILASVLPA

-135 SCSLES
+135 SYSLES
-141 DDEGLHYVFVYD
+141 DDEGLYYVFVYD

-307 RLYPMAETKYVVC
+307 CLYPMAETKYVVC

-348 CGASE
+348 CGVSE
-353 DRAIPATGH
+353 NRAIPATGH

-380 HTCACGDSY
+380 HTCACG
-389 TDSSTDALG
+389 L
-398 HNYGAWEQTKAPTCT
+398 
-413 VKGTEV
+413 
-419 RICTRC
+419 
-425 NASETRNVDAL
+425 
-436 GHSFIHYA
+436 
-444 EKAATCTTDGW
+444 
-455 AAYDTCS
+455 
-462 RCGYSTY
+462 
-469 RQIPAAGHHYDA
+469 
-481 VATAPTCTERG
+481 
-492 YTTHTCVCGIS
+492 S

-510 AVGHNYKAGICTI
+510 AAGHNYKAGICTI

-550 WDAVNG
+550 WNAVNG
-556 ADKYWVYRSVDGETF
+556 ADKYWIYRSVDGETF
-571 DYYTRTDKPSFTD
+571 DYYARTDKPSFTD

-592 YHYAVKAV
+592 YYYAVKAV
-600 AVLGERDVSSG
+600 AVLGGRDVSSG

-648 YWVYRSTDGMNFKYY
+648 YWVYRSTDGVNFKYY

-693 GKNVASAY
+693 GKNVASADS
-701 NGTKSLFTTPAAP
+701 GTKSLFTTPAAP

-735 EKYWI
+735 AKYWI

-824 DNYYIYRSTDGKNFK
+824 DKYWVYRSTDGKNFK

-907 DAVADAD
+907 DAVDDAD
-914 KYWIYRSID
+914 KYRIYRSTD

-1040 KVKADSSNTKTAICA
+1040 KVKADNSNTKTAICA

-1289 YTDSDAKKN
+1289 YTDSGAKKN

>member
-107 EIVEKAMEETGVP
+107 EIAEKAMEETGVP

-135 SCSLES
+135 SYSLES
-141 DDEGLHYVFVYD
+141 DDEGLYYVFVYD

-307 RLYPMAETKYVVC
+307 RLYPMAETKYAVC

-329 TTKAPTCTESGIET
+329 TTKATTGTESGIET

-348 CGASE
+348 CGVSE
-353 DRAIPATGH
+353 NRAIPATGH

-389 TDSSTDALG
+389 TDSS
-398 HNYGAWEQTKAPTCT
+398 
-413 VKGTEV
+413 
-419 RICTRC
+419 
-425 NASETRNVDAL
+425 
-436 GHSFIHYA
+436 
-444 EKAATCTTDGW
+444 
-455 AAYDTCS
+455 
-462 RCGYSTY
+462 
-469 RQIPAAGHHYDA
+469 
-481 VATAPTCTERG
+481 
-492 YTTHTCVCGIS
+492 
-503 YTDSYTD
+503 TD

-550 WDAVNG
+550 WNAVNG

-571 DYYTRTDKPSFTD
+571 DYYARTDKPSFTD

-592 YHYAVKAV
+592 YYYAVKAV
-600 AVLGERDVSSG
+600 AVLGGRDVSSG

-648 YWVYRSTDGMNFKYY
+648 YWVYRSTDGVNFKYY

-824 DNYYIYRSTDGKNFK
+824 DKYYIYRSTDGKNFK

-914 KYWIYRSID
+914 KYWIYRSTD
-923 GKNFKCYDTTTK
+923 GKNFKYYDTTTK

-1040 KVKADSSNTKTAICA
+1040 KVKADNSNTKTAICA

-1176 GIVEKVSGTEITV
+1176 GIVEKVSGTKITV

-1289 YTDSDAKKN
+1289 YTDSGAKKN

-1314 MNSALSAAVS
+1314 MNSARSAAVS

>member
-135 SCSLES
+135 SYSLES

-224 KTAVCQGYSALM
+224 KTAVCQGYCALM

-353 DRAIPATGH
+353 DRAIPAAGH

-389 TDSSTDALG
+389 TDSS
-398 HNYGAWEQTKAPTCT
+398 
-413 VKGTEV
+413 
-419 RICTRC
+419 
-425 NASETRNVDAL
+425 
-436 GHSFIHYA
+436 
-444 EKAATCTTDGW
+444 
-455 AAYDTCS
+455 
-462 RCGYSTY
+462 
-469 RQIPAAGHHYDA
+469 
-481 VATAPTCTERG
+481 
-492 YTTHTCVCGIS
+492 
-503 YTDSYTD
+503 TD

-550 WDAVNG
+550 WNAVNG
-556 ADKYWVYRSVDGETF
+556 ADKYWIYRSVDGETF
-571 DYYTRTDKPSFTD
+571 DYYARTDKPSFTD

-592 YHYAVKAV
+592 YYYAVKAV
-600 AVLGERDVSSG
+600 AVLGGRDVPSG

-648 YWVYRSTDGMNFKYY
+648 YWVYRSTDGVNFKYY

-693 GKNVASAY
+693 GKNVASADS
-701 NGTKSLFTTPAAP
+701 GTKSLFTTPAAP

-824 DNYYIYRSTDGKNFK
+824 DKYYIYRSTDGKNFK

-914 KYWIYRSID
+914 KYWIYRSTD
-923 GKNFKCYDTTTK
+923 GKNFKYYDTTTK

-1040 KVKADSSNTKTAICA
+1040 KVKADNLNTKTAICA

-1239 GLTAPTPSIT
+1239 GLTAPTLSIT

-1289 YTDSDAKKN
+1289 YTDSGAKKN

-1314 MNSALSAAVS
+1314 LNSARSAAVS

>member
-66 QEAGSADE
+66 QEAWSADE

-107 EIVEKAMEETGVP
+107 EIAEKAMEETGVP

-135 SCSLES
+135 SYSLES

-367 ATAPTCTEKGYTT
+367 ATAPTCTE
-380 HTCACGDSY
+380 
-389 TDSSTDALG
+389 
-398 HNYGAWEQTKAPTCT
+398 
-413 VKGTEV
+413 
-419 RICTRC
+419 
-425 NASETRNVDAL
+425 
-436 GHSFIHYA
+436 
-444 EKAATCTTDGW
+444 
-455 AAYDTCS
+455 
-462 RCGYSTY
+462 
-469 RQIPAAGHHYDA
+469 
-481 VATAPTCTERG
+481 RG
-492 YTTHTCVCGIS
+492 YTTHTCVCGLS

-550 WDAVNG
+550 WNAVNG
-556 ADKYWVYRSVDGETF
+556 ADKYWIYRSVDGETF
-571 DYYTRTDKPSFTD
+571 DYYARTDKPSFTD

-592 YHYAVKAV
+592 YYYAVKAV
-600 AVLGERDVSSG
+600 AVLGGRDVSSG

-648 YWVYRSTDGMNFKYY
+648 YWVYRSTDGVNFKYY

-701 NGTKSLFTTPAAP
+701 SGTKSLFTTPAAP
-714 GVSIYR
+714 DVSIYR

-824 DNYYIYRSTDGKNFK
+824 DNYWIYRSTDGKNFK

-914 KYWIYRSID
+914 KYWIYRSTD

-961 RNVVS
+961 RNVAS

-1289 YTDSDAKKN
+1289 YTDSGAKKN

-1314 MNSALSAAVS
+1314 MNSARSAAVS

>member
-1 MKKRIISC
+1 M
-9 ILTVLILASVLPA
+9 LILASVLPA

-307 RLYPMAETKYVVC
+307 RLYPMAETKYAVC

-348 CGASE
+348 CGVSE
-353 DRAIPATGH
+353 NRAIPAT
-362 HYDAV
+362 
-367 ATAPTCTEKGYTT
+367 
-380 HTCACGDSY
+380 
-389 TDSSTDALG
+389 
-398 HNYGAWEQTKAPTCT
+398 
-413 VKGTEV
+413 
-419 RICTRC
+419 
-425 NASETRNVDAL
+425 
-436 GHSFIHYA
+436 
-444 EKAATCTTDGW
+444 
-455 AAYDTCS
+455 
-462 RCGYSTY
+462 
-469 RQIPAAGHHYDA
+469 GHHYDA

-510 AVGHNYKAGICTI
+510 AVSHNYKAGICTI

-550 WDAVNG
+550 WNAVNG

-571 DYYTRTDKPSFTD
+571 DYYARTDKPSFTD

-600 AVLGERDVSSG
+600 AVLGGRDVSSG

-648 YWVYRSTDGMNFKYY
+648 YWVYRSTDGVNFKYY

-735 EKYWI
+735 AKYWI

-774 VKAAAVVN
+774 VKAAAVEN

-824 DNYYIYRSTDGKNFK
+824 DNYWIYRSTDGKNFK

-1040 KVKADSSNTKTAICA
+1040 KVKADNSNTKTAICA

-1071 LGCKE
+1071 LGWKE

-1176 GIVEKVSGTEITV
+1176 GIVEKVSGTKITV

-1289 YTDSDAKKN
+1289 YTDSGAKKN

-1314 MNSALSAAVS
+1314 MNSARSAAVS

>member
-107 EIVEKAMEETGVP
+107 EIAEKAMEETGVP

-135 SCSLES
+135 SYSLES

-348 CGASE
+348 CGVSE
-353 DRAIPATGH
+353 NRAIPATGH

-380 HTCACGDSY
+380 HTCACG
-389 TDSSTDALG
+389 L
-398 HNYGAWEQTKAPTCT
+398 
-413 VKGTEV
+413 
-419 RICTRC
+419 
-425 NASETRNVDAL
+425 
-436 GHSFIHYA
+436 
-444 EKAATCTTDGW
+444 
-455 AAYDTCS
+455 
-462 RCGYSTY
+462 
-469 RQIPAAGHHYDA
+469 
-481 VATAPTCTERG
+481 
-492 YTTHTCVCGIS
+492 S

-550 WDAVNG
+550 WNAVNG
-556 ADKYWVYRSVDGETF
+556 ADKYWIYRSVDGETF
-571 DYYTRTDKPSFTD
+571 DYYARTDKPSFTD

-592 YHYAVKAV
+592 YYYAVKAV
-600 AVLGERDVSSG
+600 AVLGGRDVSSG

-648 YWVYRSTDGMNFKYY
+648 YWVYRSTDGVNFKYY

-914 KYWIYRSID
+914 KYWIYRSTD
-923 GKNFKCYDTTTK
+923 GKNFKYYDTTTK

-961 RNVVS
+961 RNVAS

-1040 KVKADSSNTKTAICA
+1040 KVKADNSNTKTAICA

-1289 YTDSDAKKN
+1289 YTDSGAKKN

>member
-53 LNGAPRLYSDTQP
+53 LNSAPRLYSDTQP

-135 SCSLES
+135 SYSLES

-348 CGASE
+348 CGVSE
-353 DRAIPATGH
+353 NRAIPAT
-362 HYDAV
+362 
-367 ATAPTCTEKGYTT
+367 
-380 HTCACGDSY
+380 
-389 TDSSTDALG
+389 
-398 HNYGAWEQTKAPTCT
+398 
-413 VKGTEV
+413 
-419 RICTRC
+419 
-425 NASETRNVDAL
+425 
-436 GHSFIHYA
+436 
-444 EKAATCTTDGW
+444 
-455 AAYDTCS
+455 
-462 RCGYSTY
+462 
-469 RQIPAAGHHYDA
+469 GHHYDA

-492 YTTHTCVCGIS
+492 YTTHTCVCGLS

-510 AVGHNYKAGICTI
+510 AAGHNYKAGICTI

-550 WDAVNG
+550 WNAVNG
-556 ADKYWVYRSVDGETF
+556 ADKYWIYRSVDGETF
-571 DYYTRTDKPSFTD
+571 DYYARTDKPSFTD

-592 YHYAVKAV
+592 YYYAVKAV
-600 AVLGERDVSSG
+600 AVLGGRDVSSG

-648 YWVYRSTDGMNFKYY
+648 YWVYRSTDGVNFKYY

-693 GKNVASAY
+693 GKNVASADS
-701 NGTKSLFTTPAAP
+701 GTKSLFTTPAAP

-824 DNYYIYRSTDGKNFK
+824 DKYYVYRSTDGKNFK

-914 KYWIYRSID
+914 KYWIYRSTD

-1040 KVKADSSNTKTAICA
+1040 KVKADNSNTKTASCA

-1176 GIVEKVSGTEITV
+1176 GIVEKVSGTKITV

-1289 YTDSDAKKN
+1289 YTDSSAKKN

>member
-135 SCSLES
+135 SYSLES

-348 CGASE
+348 CGVSE
-353 DRAIPATGH
+353 NRAIPATGH

-389 TDSSTDALG
+389 TDSS
-398 HNYGAWEQTKAPTCT
+398 
-413 VKGTEV
+413 
-419 RICTRC
+419 
-425 NASETRNVDAL
+425 
-436 GHSFIHYA
+436 
-444 EKAATCTTDGW
+444 
-455 AAYDTCS
+455 
-462 RCGYSTY
+462 
-469 RQIPAAGHHYDA
+469 
-481 VATAPTCTERG
+481 
-492 YTTHTCVCGIS
+492 
-503 YTDSYTD
+503 TD

-550 WDAVNG
+550 WNAVNG

-571 DYYTRTDKPSFTD
+571 DYYARTDKPSFTD

-600 AVLGERDVSSG
+600 AVLGGRDVSSG

-648 YWVYRSTDGMNFKYY
+648 YWVYRSTDGVNFKYY

-914 KYWIYRSID
+914 KYWIYRSTD

-1176 GIVEKVSGTEITV
+1176 GIVEKVSGTKITV

-1289 YTDSDAKKN
+1289 YTDSGAKKN

-1314 MNSALSAAVS
+1314 MNSARSAAVS

>member
-107 EIVEKAMEETGVP
+107 EIAEKAMEETGVP

-135 SCSLES
+135 SYSLES

-348 CGASE
+348 CGVSE
-353 DRAIPATGH
+353 NRAIPATGH

-389 TDSSTDALG
+389 TDSS
-398 HNYGAWEQTKAPTCT
+398 
-413 VKGTEV
+413 
-419 RICTRC
+419 
-425 NASETRNVDAL
+425 
-436 GHSFIHYA
+436 
-444 EKAATCTTDGW
+444 
-455 AAYDTCS
+455 
-462 RCGYSTY
+462 
-469 RQIPAAGHHYDA
+469 
-481 VATAPTCTERG
+481 
-492 YTTHTCVCGIS
+492 
-503 YTDSYTD
+503 TD

-550 WDAVNG
+550 WNAVNG

-571 DYYTRTDKPSFTD
+571 DYYARTDKPSFTD

-600 AVLGERDVSSG
+600 AVLGGRDVSSG

-624 PSVSIYRASGKP
+624 PSVSIYRVNGKP

-648 YWVYRSTDGMNFKYY
+648 YWVYRSTDGVNFKYY

-774 VKAAAVVN
+774 VKAAAVEN
-782 GKDVASDFSNT
+782 GKNVASDFSNT

-824 DNYYIYRSTDGKNFK
+824 DKYYIYRSTDGKNFK

-914 KYWIYRSID
+914 KYWIYRSTD

-1176 GIVEKVSGTEITV
+1176 GIVEKVSGTKITV

-1289 YTDSDAKKN
+1289 YTDSGAKKN

-1314 MNSALSAAVS
+1314 MNSARSAAVS

>member
-135 SCSLES
+135 SYSLES

-348 CGASE
+348 CGVSE
-353 DRAIPATGH
+353 NRAIPAT
-362 HYDAV
+362 
-367 ATAPTCTEKGYTT
+367 
-380 HTCACGDSY
+380 
-389 TDSSTDALG
+389 
-398 HNYGAWEQTKAPTCT
+398 
-413 VKGTEV
+413 
-419 RICTRC
+419 
-425 NASETRNVDAL
+425 
-436 GHSFIHYA
+436 
-444 EKAATCTTDGW
+444 
-455 AAYDTCS
+455 
-462 RCGYSTY
+462 
-469 RQIPAAGHHYDA
+469 GHHYDA

-510 AVGHNYKAGICTI
+510 AAGHNYKAGICTI

-550 WDAVNG
+550 WNAVNG

-571 DYYTRTDKPSFTD
+571 DYYARTDKPSFTD

-592 YHYAVKAV
+592 YYYAVKAV
-600 AVLGERDVSSG
+600 AVLGGRDVSSG

-648 YWVYRSTDGMNFKYY
+648 YWVYRSTDGVNFKYY

-693 GKNVASAY
+693 GKNVASADS
-701 NGTKSLFTTPAAP
+701 GTKSLFTTPAAP

-824 DNYYIYRSTDGKNFK
+824 DKYYIYRSTDGKNFK

-914 KYWIYRSID
+914 KYWIYRSTD

-961 RNVVS
+961 RNVAS

-1040 KVKADSSNTKTAICA
+1040 KVKADNSNTKTAICA

-1289 YTDSDAKKN
+1289 YTDSGAKKN

-1314 MNSALSAAVS
+1314 LNSARSAAVS